1 MWAWTTRA
9 PVRRTACATS
19 SGVEAAAQHPG
30 RRPGPAEQRRVT
42 LEQLSVLAEPV
53 AHEPHEILDRSFLA
67 PRRPVARVEEEDH
80 AANLDS
86 RPAMRVAVVA
96 EFYPRAHDPVLGVW
110 AHRQACAVRDAGA
123 DVSVF
128 VLHRVV
134 PPASAF
140 TAREFR
146 RLLAQPHHARLDGV
160 PVTYIRY
167 ISPPRSRGYATWGAW
182 AAPALRRAL
191 RRAADRADAGFDL
204 IHAHNAVP
212 PGDAALRAA
221 PGPPLIVSVHGG
233 DVLWTVDRVPRG
245 AAVVTRTLRQAD
257 LVLANS
263 HGIAELSRRYGAART
278 QVLHLGTDVP
288 RDPPGA
294 LPDPAARHRRPPRRP

>member
-1 MWAWTTRA
+1 
-9 PVRRTACATS
+9 
-19 SGVEAAAQHPG
+19 
-30 RRPGPAEQRRVT
+30 
-42 LEQLSVLAEPV
+42 
-53 AHEPHEILDRSFLA
+53 
-67 PRRPVARVEEEDH
+67 
-80 AANLDS
+80 
-86 RPAMRVAVVA
+86 MRVAVLA

-128 VLHRVV
+128 VLHRIV

-140 TAREFR
+140 TGREFR
-146 RLLAQPHHARLDGV
+146 RLLAQPHHAVRDGL

-167 ISPPRSRGYATWGAW
+167 ISPPRARAYATWGAW

-191 RRAADRADAGFDL
+191 RRARNRAHAGFDL

-212 PGDAALRAA
+212 TGDAALRAA
-221 PGPPLIVSVHGG
+221 PGPPLVVSVHGG

-245 AAVVTRTLRQAD
+245 AGVVTRTFRQAD

-263 HGIAELSRRYGAART
+263 HGIAELSRRYGAAHPE
-278 QVLHLGTDVP
+278 VLHLGTDLPATIPQRSPTPLLVTVGHLVARKRHADVIEALTLLPSAVRYRIIGDGPERAALDRARP
-288 RDPPGA
+288 RAWSRRSGRVRR
-294 LPDPAARHRRPPRRP
+294 AA